1 MFASYR
7 LPNFIFAATFCLL
20 ATNGLLATTSF
31 VATVSGAD
39 DNLPSSDT
47 SQAVPVVQTTHS
59 GPIVIAHRGASG
71 YLPEHT
77 TEAATLA
84 HGMAVDFIE
93 QDVVLSK
100 DGIPVVLHD
109 VTLNSVTNVAE
120 VFADRAVDN
129 KYFVFDFT
137 LEELRR
143 LSVTERQTST
153 VRFPRGQGSFRI
165 STLAEHL
172 QLIRG
177 LNRARNKQIGVYVE
191 LKKPSLHKAQG
202 LDLTKKVLSTL
213 AEFGYNKHDDNI
225 FLQCFEG
232 DEIKRL
238 RTEFHCRLPLI
249 QLYSKRPSVQTLSEI
264 SKYAD
269 GIGVNIEALVEPTA
283 KGGIQANGLAKQ
295 AHDVALQVHAW
306 TFRTD
311 QLPRWAATSDEL
323 LNLLFNE
330 ARINGLFADQPDVVL
345 HYLEKTATRQADR
358 GPFHLLNDNGK

>member
-1 MFASYR
+1 MFASHR
-7 LPNFIFAATFCLL
+7 LLKFLFAATFCLL
-20 ATNGLLATTSF
+20 ATASKP
-31 VATVSGAD
+31 ATVSAAD
-39 DNLPSSDT
+39 DDLQSSDT
-47 SQAVPVVQTTHS
+47 SQTVPVVQTTRS

-84 HGMAVDFIE
+84 HSMAVDFIE

-109 VTLNSVTNVAE
+109 ITLNSVTNVAE
-120 VFADRAVDN
+120 VFADRAVDS

-137 LEELRR
+137 LEELRQ
-143 LSVTERQTST
+143 LSVTERQNST

-165 STLAEHL
+165 STLTEHL
-172 QLIRG
+172 RLIQG
-177 LNRARNKQIGVYVE
+177 LNHARNKRIGVYVE
-191 LKKPSLHKAQG
+191 LKKPAMHKVQG
-202 LDLTKKVLSTL
+202 LDLTKAVLKTL
-213 AEFGYNKHDDNI
+213 GECGYNKHDDNI
-225 FLQCFEG
+225 FLQCFEA

-264 SKYAD
+264 SKFAD

-283 KGGIQANGLAKQ
+283 VGGIQANDLAQ
-295 AHDVALQVHAW
+295 EAHDVALQVHAW

-330 ARINGLFADQPDVVL
+330 ARVDGLFADQPDIAL
-345 HYLEKTATRQADR
+345 HYLEKTAARQTDR